1 LTSAGTSSRWRAIG
15 RALTWLAAI
24 SALAAAGS
32 AISDVTAADHTT
44 LVVQTWRMY
53 GLFLCAGLFV
63 LLALRPQ
70 VHGAVWALVIA
81 NKAALTITSAAYL
94 THGGIAEAGTTVGW
108 DGALTVVLIAAYLMS
123 RGGLTSSGGLTSR
136 AETTA

>member
-1 LTSAGTSSRWRAIG
+1 MSTVTSVGTSSRWRTIG
-15 RALTWLAAI
+15 QALTWLAAI

-32 AISDVTAADHTT
+32 AISDVTAAGPDT

-53 GLFLCAGLFV
+53 GLFLCGGLFV
-63 LLALRPQ
+63 LLALRPH

-94 THGGIAEAGTTVGW
+94 THGGIAEAAKTFGW
-108 DGALTVVLIAAYLMS
+108 DGALTIVLITAYVMS
-123 RGGLTSSGGLTSR
+123 RGVLTGR
-136 AETTA
+136 AKSAG